1 MFARIRGRVN
11 PIENDYFTIK
21 LRELKQNRDKLEED
35 VQYIQTVGSR
45 IAQFYILDTKL
56 NDPTLKLKDI
66 AEIWFKE
73 IEGPLNKIASTVRKK
88 YSNKLDKA
96 NYFAIHTL
104 FYLLTGRIS
113 SQEVTEDEINQ
124 ITEAISCPFLLNSW
138 NYISILMNTGRCL
151 CMCYASYIRAA
162 AEEYHLQD
170 YIKMCEGE
178 RSYSIVT
185 VNSSSSINSNPV
197 VHIGIGF
204 KKNNYKLAITSN
216 EDLTEIVGDVPALK
230 GKIVKEIIK
239 EKCTNWDDIIILMN
253 RITDKRDSTHMITE
267 LLYVGIIYE
276 VEDLIDN
283 VLLVFLINQEINKYY
298 KEWNKGK
305 LSWKDY
311 NTKNKILDNIVKE
324 YKDNIKRYPNL
335 DRNMYEKI
343 MYIPMRLVGKI
354 G

>member
-1 MFARIRGRVN
+1 MLFNRTGRIN
-11 PIENDYFTIK
+11 PIDNDYFIVK
-21 LRELKQNRDKLEED
+21 LGELKQNRDRLEED
-35 VQYIQTVGSR
+35 VQHIQTVGSR
-45 IAQFYILDTKL
+45 MAQFYILDTKL
-56 NDPTLKLKDI
+56 NNPTLNFRDI

-73 IEGPLNKIASTVRKK
+73 IEGPLNKIASIVRKR

-96 NYFAIHTL
+96 NYFAIHIL

-185 VNSSSSINSNPV
+185 VNSVNESKPV

-204 KKNNYKLAITSN
+204 KNNNYKLAITTS
-216 EDLTEIVGDVPALK
+216 EDLTEVIKDVPALK
-230 GKIVKEIIK
+230 GKVVKEIIK
-239 EKCTNWDDIIILMN
+239 EKCINWNDIIILMN
-253 RITDKRDSTHMITE
+253 RITDKRDSSNMVTE

-283 VLLVFLINQEINKYY
+283 ILLLFLINQEINKFY
-298 KEWNKGK
+298 KEWNTGK
-305 LSWKDY
+305 LPWKVY
-311 NTKNKILDNIVKE
+311 NTRSKNLDNIAKE
-324 YKDNIKRYPNL
+324 YKDNIKKYPNL
-335 DRNMYEKI
+335 DKNIYEKI
-343 MYIPMRLVGKI
+343 IYIPMRLAGKMV
-354 G
+354 